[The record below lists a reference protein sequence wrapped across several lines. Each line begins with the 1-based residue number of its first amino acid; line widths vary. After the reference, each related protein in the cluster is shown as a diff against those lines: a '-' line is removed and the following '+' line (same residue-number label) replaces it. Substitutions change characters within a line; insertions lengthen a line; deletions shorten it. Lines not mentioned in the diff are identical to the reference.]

1 VTTAALLT
9 RDLTKIYGTTRA
21 LDGCTLEI
29 PRSRVAALIGANGAG
44 KSTLLRCAARLA
56 RPSGGDLEVLGR
68 AVDRAGADEFAAVA
82 YLDQAPPLF
91 NGFTVEE
98 MLRFGAKTNA
108 RWDRAI
114 VTAYLGE
121 FGIRGST
128 RVRAL
133 SGGQRIHLALAL
145 CLGKQPELLLLDEP
159 ASALDPLAR
168 QELLM
173 MLMEQVARTGSSV
186 VLSTHALGDVAAVC
200 DFIVVMRAGRVVLAD
215 ETEFIEATHMILE
228 CEDQDAEAPPDVEV
242 IESQRLQH
250 SVAHLVRAKFP
261 VVDGGWRTS
270 APSLDEIVLGYLR
283 ASRAKASV

>member
-1 VTTAALLT
+1 MTSSALRT
-9 RDLTKIYGTTRA
+9 HDLTKFYGTTRA

-29 PRSRVAALIGANGAG
+29 PRGRVAALVGANGAG

-56 RPSGGDLEVLGR
+56 RPSGGELEVLGQG
-68 AVDRAGADEFAAVA
+68 VNKAGTDQFATVA
-82 YLDQAPPLF
+82 YLDQSPPLF
-91 NGFTVEE
+91 AGFTVEE

-114 VTAYLGE
+114 ATAYLGE

-133 SGGQRIHLALAL
+133 SGGQRIHLSLSL

-168 QELLM
+168 KELLM
-173 MLMEQVARTGSSV
+173 MLMERVATSGSSI

-215 ETEFIEATHMILE
+215 ETEFIEATHVILE
-228 CEDQDAEAPPDVEV
+228 CGDQDAQAPSGVDV
-242 IESQRLQH
+242 IETQRSRH
-250 SVAHLVRAKFP
+250 SVAHLVRAQFP
-261 VVDGGWRTS
+261 VVDSQWTTS
-270 APSLDEIVLGYLR
+270 TPTLEEIVLGYLR
-283 ASRAKASV
+283 ASRAKAAA